1 MATSDPVNDGE
12 VVRQPGGHRVI
23 FNSPERVAALTPLYQ
38 DERFAD
44 GRPRVPDE
52 ILERMRHV
60 TNDEAWGV
68 VERGHDYHFQF
79 EGNWVNLHP
88 DRVLVGRAVTVRM
101 VPLRPDLQGVV
112 RELGAAEGR
121 SGGQN
126 TWVIDT
132 LLPGDVLVVDLF
144 GKIEDGTFIGDNLGT
159 AIHAR
164 AGTGLVVDGGIRDL
178 ERVLQLPDFNV
189 FCRGAHPSAIYEVTL
204 AEVNGPIRIG
214 NATVLPGDVVLGT
227 REGVS
232 FIPAHLAEE
241 VVQRSEDVRQRDIFG
256 KSRIADGIYTSGQ
269 IDVSDWAAEIEN
281 DYVAWCEAQGVEA
294 NPRRK

>member
-1 MATSDPVNDGE
+1 M
-12 VVRQPGGHRVI
+12 I
-23 FNSPERVAALTPLYQ
+23 FNSAERVASLTGAYSDDRLP
-38 DERFAD
+38 D
-44 GRPRVPDE
+44 GRPHVPDD
-52 ILERMRHV
+52 ILRRMREV

-68 VERGHDYHFQF
+68 VERGHNYHFQF
-79 EGNWVNLHP
+79 EGGWYNLHP

-101 VPLRPDLQGVV
+101 IPYRPDFHDVV
-112 RELGAAEGR
+112 QAEGERDGR

-132 LLPGDVLVVDLF
+132 LRPGDVLVVDLF

-159 AIHAR
+159 AIAAR
-164 AGTGLVVDGGIRDL
+164 AGTGLVVHGGIRDY
-178 ERVLQLPDFNV
+178 ERVRDLENFNV
-189 FCRGAHPSAIYEVTL
+189 FCRGVHPSAILDVTL
-204 AEVNGPIRIG
+204 AEVNGPLRIG

-241 VVQRSEDVRQRDIFG
+241 VVTRSEDVRQRDVFG

-269 IDVSDWAAEIEN
+269 IDVSTWADDIEA
-281 DYVAWCEAQGVEA
+281 DYKAWASA
-294 NPRRK
+294 MP

>member
-1 MATSDPVNDGE
+1 M
-12 VVRQPGGHRVI
+12 I
-23 FNSPERVAALTPLYQ
+23 FNSPERITALTPLYQ
-38 DERFAD
+38 DERVAD

-68 VERGHDYHFQF
+68 VERGHNYHFQF

-88 DRVLVGRAVTVRM
+88 DHVLVGRAVTVRM
-101 VPLRPDLQGVV
+101 VPLRPDLHGVV
-112 RELGAAEGR
+112 ERVGAAEGR

-159 AIHAR
+159 AIAAR

-178 ERVLQLPDFNV
+178 ERVYQLPDFNV
-189 FCRGAHPSAIYEVTL
+189 FCRGVHPSAILDVTVV
-204 AEVNGPIRIG
+204 EVNGPVRIG
-214 NATVLPGDVVLGT
+214 NATVMPGDVVLGA
-227 REGVS
+227 REGVT
-232 FIPAHLAEE
+232 FVPPHLAEE
-241 VVQRSEDVRQRDIFG
+241 VVRRSEDVRQRDVFG
-256 KSRIADGIYTSGQ
+256 KRRIAEGIYTSGQ
-269 IDVSDWAAEIEN
+269 IDVSTWAEEIEA
-281 DYVAWCEAQGVEA
+281 DYVAWRAEQDLEASPQ
-294 NPRRK
+294 R

>member
-1 MATSDPVNDGE
+1 M
-12 VVRQPGGHRVI
+12 I
-23 FNSPERVAALTPLYQ
+23 FNSPERIAALTPLNLF
-38 DERFAD
+38 ERFSD
-44 GRPRVPDE
+44 GRPRVPDD
-52 ILERMRHV
+52 ILERMRKV

-68 VERGHDYHFQF
+68 VERGHGYHFQF
-79 EGNWVNLHP
+79 EGNWLNLHP

-101 VPLRPDLQGVV
+101 VPLRHDLQGVV
-112 RELGAAEGR
+112 EAEGLRDGR

-132 LLPGDVLVVDLF
+132 LQPGDVLVVDLF

-159 AIHAR
+159 AIAAR

-178 ERVLQLPDFNV
+178 ERVYQLPDFNV
-189 FCRGAHPSAIYEVTL
+189 FCRGVHPSAILDVTL

-214 NATVLPGDVVLGT
+214 NATVMPGDVVLGA

-232 FIPAHLAEE
+232 FVPPHLAEE
-241 VVQRSEDVRQRDIFG
+241 VVTRSEDVRQRDVFG

-269 IDVSDWAAEIEN
+269 IDVSVWADEIEA
-281 DYVAWCEAQGVEA
+281 DYVGWCEERGVEA
-294 NPRRK
+294 NPRR

>member
-1 MATSDPVNDGE
+1 
-12 VVRQPGGHRVI
+12 VI
-23 FNSPERVAALTPLYQ
+23 FNSPERIAALTPLYT
-38 DERFAD
+38 DERSSD
-44 GRPRVPDE
+44 GRPRVPDD
-52 ILERMRHV
+52 ILDRMRHV

-112 RELGAAEGR
+112 QDVGASEGR

-159 AIHAR
+159 AIAAR

-178 ERVLQLPDFNV
+178 ERVYQLPDFNV
-189 FCRGAHPSAIYEVTL
+189 FCRGVHPSAILDVTL
-204 AEVNGPIRIG
+204 VEVNGPVRIG
-214 NATVLPGDVVLGT
+214 NATVMPGDVVLGA
-227 REGVS
+227 REGVT
-232 FIPAHLAEE
+232 FVPPHLAEE
-241 VVQRSEDVRQRDIFG
+241 VVGRSEDVRQRDVFG
-256 KSRIADGIYTSGQ
+256 KCRIAEGIYTSGQ
-269 IDVSDWAAEIEN
+269 IDVSTWAENIEA
-281 DYVAWCEAQGVEA
+281 DYIAWCEEQGLEA
-294 NPRRK
+294 NPRR

>member
-1 MATSDPVNDGE
+1 
-12 VVRQPGGHRVI
+12 VI
-23 FNSPERVAALTPLYQ
+23 FNSPDRVTALTPANPF
-38 DERFAD
+38 ERFPD
-44 GRPRVPDE
+44 GRPRVPDD

-68 VERGHDYHFQF
+68 VEKGHDYHFQF
-79 EGNWVNLHP
+79 EGDWVNLHP

-101 VPLRPDLQGVV
+101 VPLRQDFQDVV
-112 RELGAAEGR
+112 QEEGAREGR
-121 SGGQN
+121 GGGQN

-132 LLPGDVLVVDLF
+132 LLPGDILVVDLF

-189 FCRGAHPSAIYEVTL
+189 FCRGYHPSAIFNVTL

-214 NATVLPGDVVLGT
+214 NATVLPGDVVLGA
-227 REGVS
+227 REGVT
-232 FIPAHLAEE
+232 FIPPHLAEE
-241 VVQRSEDVRQRDIFG
+241 VVNRSEDVRQRDVFG
-256 KSRIADGIYTSGQ
+256 KGRIGEGIYTSGQ
-269 IDVSDWAAEIEN
+269 IDVPEWATEIEE
-281 DYVAWCEAQGVEA
+281 DYIRWCAAQGLEA
-294 NPRRK
+294 NPRR

>member
-1 MATSDPVNDGE
+1 
-12 VVRQPGGHRVI
+12 VI
-23 FNSPERVAALTPLYQ
+23 FNSSERITTLTPLYTG
-38 DERFAD
+38 ERTSD

-52 ILERMRHV
+52 ILERMRLV

-112 RELGAAEGR
+112 ESVGTGEGR

-159 AIHAR
+159 AIAAR

-178 ERVLQLPDFNV
+178 ERVYQLPDFNV
-189 FCRGAHPSAIYEVTL
+189 FCRGVHPSAILDVTVV
-204 AEVNGPIRIG
+204 EVNGPVRIG
-214 NATVLPGDVVLGT
+214 NATVMPGDVVLGA
-227 REGVS
+227 REGVT
-232 FIPAHLAEE
+232 FVPPHLAEE
-241 VVQRSEDVRQRDIFG
+241 VVGRSEDVRQRDVFG
-256 KSRIADGIYTSGQ
+256 KSRIAGGIYTSGQ
-269 IDVSDWAAEIEN
+269 IDVSTWADEIEA
-281 DYVAWCEAQGVEA
+281 DYVAWCAEQGLEA
-294 NPRRK
+294 NPRR

>member
-1 MATSDPVNDGE
+1 M
-12 VVRQPGGHRVI
+12 I
-23 FNSPERVAALTPLYQ
+23 FNSPERITALTPLYQ
-38 DERFAD
+38 DERVAD

-68 VERGHDYHFQF
+68 VERGHNYHFQF

-88 DRVLVGRAVTVRM
+88 DHVLVGRAVTVRM
-101 VPLRPDLQGVV
+101 VPLRPDLHGVV
-112 RELGAAEGR
+112 ERVGAAEGR

-159 AIHAR
+159 AIAAR

-178 ERVLQLPDFNV
+178 ERVYQLPDFNV
-189 FCRGAHPSAIYEVTL
+189 FCRGVHPSAILDVTVV
-204 AEVNGPIRIG
+204 EVNGPVRIG
-214 NATVLPGDVVLGT
+214 NATVMPGDVVLGA
-227 REGVS
+227 REGVT
-232 FIPAHLAEE
+232 FVPPHLAEE
-241 VVQRSEDVRQRDIFG
+241 VVGRSEDLRQRDVFG
-256 KSRIADGIYTSGQ
+256 KRRIAEGIYTSGQ
-269 IDVSDWAAEIEN
+269 IDVSTWAEEIEA
-281 DYVAWCEAQGVEA
+281 DYVAWRAEQGLEASPQ
-294 NPRRK
+294 R